1 MKQIF
6 EQLRRGKPVQKKKL
20 SLKEIGI
27 EKLIIIFLCGI
38 FLLVLSVPSFMN
50 TEKEDSYIGKET
62 QETNGKGNNNDSD
75 TDVYIHTME
84 ERLKEI
90 LKKVDGIGQVEVMI
104 TVKTSKEKVPLKD
117 NPYSD
122 EDITESDHS
131 GGTRSS
137 KSYSSDEKTVLIEE
151 EEGDVSPYVLKEVE
165 PKLEGV
171 LVLAEHGDNNGI
183 TNEII
188 EAVQVLFDVPSHK
201 IKVMKMQNSE

>member
-1 MKQIF
+1 M
-6 EQLRRGKPVQKKKL
+6 EKKKL

-38 FLLVLSVPSFMN
+38 FLLILSVPSFMSPKN
-50 TEKEDSYIGKET
+50 EENQTGSNVSKTNLDGKSSGTET
-62 QETNGKGNNNDSD
+62 D
-75 TDVYIHTME
+75 TDVYIHSME
-84 ERLKEI
+84 DRLKEI

-104 TVKTSKEKVPLKD
+104 TVKSSKEKVPLKD

-137 KSYSSDEKTVLIEE
+137 KSYTSDEKTVLIDEG
-151 EEGDVSPYVLKEVE
+151 EGDGTPYVLKEVE

-171 LVLAEHGDNNGI
+171 LVLAGHGDNSRI

-201 IKVMKMQNSE
+201 IKVMKMQGSE

>member
-1 MKQIF
+1 M
-6 EQLRRGKPVQKKKL
+6 EKKKL

-38 FLLVLSVPSFMN
+38 FLLILSVPSFMSPNNEENQMESDMLKNN
-50 TEKEDSYIGKET
+50 TQGKSNET
-62 QETNGKGNNNDSD
+62 D
-75 TDVYIHTME
+75 TDAYIHSME

-104 TVKTSKEKVPLKD
+104 TVKSSKEKVPLKD

-137 KSYSSDEKTVLIEE
+137 KSYTSDEKTVLID
-151 EEGDVSPYVLKEVE
+151 EGDGDGTPYVLKEVE

-171 LVLAEHGDNNGI
+171 LVLAGHGDNSRI

-201 IKVMKMQNSE
+201 IKVMKMQGSE